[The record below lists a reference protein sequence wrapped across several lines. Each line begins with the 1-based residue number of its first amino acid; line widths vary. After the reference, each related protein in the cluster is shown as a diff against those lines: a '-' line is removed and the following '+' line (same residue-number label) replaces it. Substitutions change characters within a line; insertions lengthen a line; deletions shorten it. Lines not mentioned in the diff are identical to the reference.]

1 MRYFLLLGLAGLAAV
16 VAPIVQSSTAFAA
29 APAAPSAAQR
39 RSILDAL
46 RPAIAQRLGPNVE
59 FVVRDIRVSDG
70 WAFVNADPQRRGG
83 GRIDG
88 RAYFGDDFDN
98 MDGLTVTALLRF
110 QEGRWN
116 LMDHVIGA
124 TDAWYCDLGHEHLV
138 GC

>member
-1 MRYFLLLGLAGLAAV
+1 MRYPLLLGLAALAAV
-16 VAPIVQSSTAFAA
+16 AVPIAQSSAAFAA
-29 APAAPSAAQR
+29 APTVPSAAQR

-46 RPAIAQRLGPNVE
+46 RPAIAHRLGPNLE

-70 WAFVNADPQRRGG
+70 WAFVNAVPQRRGG

-88 RAYFGDDFDN
+88 RAYFGDDFEN
-98 MDGLTVTALLRF
+98 MDGLTVTALLQFR
-110 QEGRWN
+110 EGRWA

-124 TDAWYCDLGHEHLV
+124 TDAWYCGLGHDHLV

>member
-1 MRYFLLLGLAGLAAV
+1 MRYRLLLGLAALSAV
-16 VAPIVQSSTAFAA
+16 AAPIAQSSTAFAA
-29 APAAPSAAQR
+29 APAAPSATQR

-46 RPAIAQRLGPNVE
+46 RPAIAQRLGLNVE
-59 FVVRDIRVSDG
+59 FVVHDIRVSDG

-98 MDGLTVTALLRF
+98 MDGLTVTALLQFR
-110 QEGRWN
+110 EGRWT

-124 TDAWYCDLGHEHLV
+124 TDAWYCGLGHDQLV